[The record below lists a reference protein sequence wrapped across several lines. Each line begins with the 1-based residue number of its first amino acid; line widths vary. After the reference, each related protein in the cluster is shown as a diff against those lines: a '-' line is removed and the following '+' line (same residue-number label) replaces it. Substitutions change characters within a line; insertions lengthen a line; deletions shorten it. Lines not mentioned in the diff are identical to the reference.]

1 MKLDKIDVDKLNPV
15 RIDLSKLQNIENNE
29 IVKETVYEKLVARA
43 NIIVTSGFV
52 LKIKYDTDK
61 SHLEKKIPDRLVDL
75 LK

>member
-1 MKLDKIDVDKLNPV
+1 M
-15 RIDLSKLQNIENNE
+15 
-29 IVKETVYEKLVARA
+29 YEKLVARV
-43 NIIVTSGFV
+43 NVIDTSGFV

>member
-15 RIDLSKLQNIENNE
+15 RVDLSKLHNIKNNE
-29 IVKETVYEKLVARA
+29 IVKETVYEKLVVRV
-43 NIIVTSGFV
+43 NVIDTSVFA

-61 SHLEKKIPDRLVDL
+61 SHLEKKIPDKLVDL

>member
-15 RIDLSKLQNIENNE
+15 RVDLSKLHNTENNE
-29 IVKETVYEKLVARA
+29 IVKETVYEKLVARV
-43 NIIVTSGFV
+43 NVIDTSGFV

>member
-1 MKLDKIDVDKLNPV
+1 M
-15 RIDLSKLQNIENNE
+15 
-29 IVKETVYEKLVARA
+29 YEKLVARA